1 MSDWRKIV
9 PVTHA
14 LLPQAMLVLERVL
27 RDTPYLDGALD
38 ALRTAAESPG
48 AGACALGS
56 MIEDH
61 LESVI
66 VFGFFGGT
74 NGAGRVQLTVIEPEV
89 RRVRIGWQLVEDAVA
104 QLSEQGARFVLAEL
118 PDDKRTLPGA
128 KEFLES
134 IAFREESRVENFYR
148 DGVAQ
153 LFMRR
158 EVEPK

>member
-1 MSDWRKIV
+1 MSDSRKVV
-9 PVTHA
+9 PITRS
-14 LLPQAMLVLERVL
+14 LLPQATLVLERVL

-38 ALRTAAESPG
+38 ALRSAVESPG
-48 AGACALGS
+48 ADARAMGS
-56 MIEDH
+56 MIADH

-89 RRVRIGWQLVEDAVA
+89 RRVRIGWLLVEDAVA

-118 PDDKRTLPGA
+118 PDDPHTLPGA

-134 IAFREESRVENFYR
+134 FAFREESRVENFYR

-158 EVEPK
+158 EAGPQ